1 LVKDAIGKKLYEIA
15 SDGDAL
21 IENAPTP
28 SFGRCGRL
36 SRRCFVV
43 EFKEPLGYGDGLTF
57 QERAFEKVSAG
68 EADGILL
75 LLEHKPVFTV
85 GRSGGR
91 ENLLVDERVL
101 EAYGIELYETNRGG
115 NITYHG
121 PGQIVAY
128 PIFNLSKWK
137 KDLPWYVSCLEEVV
151 IQVLKDY
158 NIKAGRKPKYRGVW
172 VADKKIAAIGI
183 AADRW
188 ITMHGFAFN
197 VRVDKSH
204 FELINPCGIKEFS
217 VASLDDYV
225 EDVDFREVVKKTREK
240 FSLVFEAGF
249 DEVAKEWIL
258 T

>member
-1 LVKDAIGKKLYEIA
+1 M
-15 SDGDAL
+15 
-21 IENAPTP
+21 
-28 SFGRCGRL
+28 

-43 EFKEPLGYGDGLTF
+43 EFKEPLGYGDDLTF

-204 FELINPCGIKEFS
+204 FELINPCGIREFS

>member
-1 LVKDAIGKKLYEIA
+1 M
-15 SDGDAL
+15 
-21 IENAPTP
+21 N
-28 SFGRCGRL
+28 
-36 SRRCFVV
+36 RRCFVV
-43 EFKEPLGYGDGLTF
+43 NLKGLIGYGEGLVL
-57 QERAFEKVSAG
+57 QEKAFDKVVSG
-68 EADGILL
+68 KADGILL
-75 LLEHKPVFTV
+75 LLEHKPVFTI
-85 GRSGGR
+85 GRSGGK
-91 ENLLVDERVL
+91 ENLLVDEKYL
-101 EAYGIELYETNRGG
+101 KTAGIELYETNRGG

-137 KDLPWYVSCLEEVV
+137 KDLQWYVSCLEEVI

-183 AADRW
+183 AAERW

-197 VRVDKSH
+197 VKVDKSH

-225 EDVDFREVVKKTREK
+225 EDVDFREVVKKVKEK
-240 FSLVFEAGF
+240 FSLIFETNF
-249 DEVAKEWIL
+249 KKEISEGMS
-258 T
+258 

>member
-1 LVKDAIGKKLYEIA
+1 M
-15 SDGDAL
+15 
-21 IENAPTP
+21 N
-28 SFGRCGRL
+28 
-36 SRRCFVV
+36 RRCFVV
-43 EFKEPLGYGDGLTF
+43 NLKGLIGYGEGLVL
-57 QERAFEKVSAG
+57 QEKAFDKVVSG
-68 EADGILL
+68 KADGILL
-75 LLEHKPVFTV
+75 LLEHKPVFTI
-85 GRSGGR
+85 GRSGGK
-91 ENLLVDERVL
+91 ENLLVDEKYL
-101 EAYGIELYETNRGG
+101 KTAGIELYETNRGG

-137 KDLPWYVSCLEEVV
+137 KDLQWYVSCLEEVI

-183 AADRW
+183 AAERW

-197 VRVDKSH
+197 VKVEKSH

-225 EDVDFREVVKKTREK
+225 ERVDFREVVKKVKEK
-240 FSLVFEAGF
+240 FSLIFETNF
-249 DEVAKEWIL
+249 KKEISEGMS
-258 T
+258 

>member
-1 LVKDAIGKKLYEIA
+1 MG
-15 SDGDAL
+15 
-21 IENAPTP
+21 
-28 SFGRCGRL
+28 
-36 SRRCFVV
+36 RRCFVV
-43 EFKEPLGYGDGLTF
+43 EFKEPLGYGDGLTL

-68 EADGILL
+68 EVDGILL
-75 LLEHKPVFTV
+75 LLEHKPVFTI

-137 KDLPWYVSCLEEVV
+137 KDLQWYVSCLEEVI

-183 AADRW
+183 AVERW

-197 VRVDKSH
+197 VKVDKSH
-204 FELINPCGIKEFS
+204 FELINPCGMKEFS

-225 EDVDFREVVKKTREK
+225 KDIDFREVVKKVKEK
-240 FSLVFEAGF
+240 FSLVFETNF
-249 DEVAKEWIL
+249 KKEISEGMS
-258 T
+258 

>member
-1 LVKDAIGKKLYEIA
+1 M
-15 SDGDAL
+15 
-21 IENAPTP
+21 N
-28 SFGRCGRL
+28 
-36 SRRCFVV
+36 RRCFVV
-43 EFKEPLGYGDGLTF
+43 NLKGLIGYGEGLVL
-57 QERAFEKVSAG
+57 QEKAFDKVVSG
-68 EADGILL
+68 KADGILL
-75 LLEHKPVFTV
+75 LLEHKPVFTI
-85 GRSGGR
+85 GRSGGK
-91 ENLLVDERVL
+91 ENLLVDEKYL
-101 EAYGIELYETNRGG
+101 KTAGIELYETNRGG

-137 KDLPWYVSCLEEVV
+137 KDLQWYVSCLEEVI

-183 AADRW
+183 AAERW

-197 VRVDKSH
+197 VKVNKDH
-204 FELINPCGIKEFS
+204 FNLINPCGIKEFS

-225 EDVDFREVVKKTREK
+225 EDVDFREVVKKTKEK
-240 FSLVFEAGF
+240 FSIIFEAGF
-249 DEVAKEWIL
+249 DEVAKNRVL

>member
-1 LVKDAIGKKLYEIA
+1 M
-15 SDGDAL
+15 
-21 IENAPTP
+21 N
-28 SFGRCGRL
+28 
-36 SRRCFVV
+36 RRCFVV
-43 EFKEPLGYGDGLTF
+43 NLKGLIGYGEGLVL
-57 QERAFEKVSAG
+57 QEKAFDKVVSG
-68 EADGILL
+68 KADGILL
-75 LLEHKPVFTV
+75 LLEHKPVFTI
-85 GRSGGR
+85 GRSGGK
-91 ENLLVDERVL
+91 ENLLVDEKYL
-101 EAYGIELYETNRGG
+101 KTAGIELYETNRGG

-137 KDLPWYVSCLEEVV
+137 KDLQWYVSCLEEVI

-183 AADRW
+183 AAERW

-197 VRVDKSH
+197 VKVEKSH

-225 EDVDFREVVKKTREK
+225 EDVIFRDVVKKAKEK
-240 FSLVFEAGF
+240 FSLVFETNF
-249 DEVAKEWIL
+249 KKEISEGMS
-258 T
+258 

>member
-1 LVKDAIGKKLYEIA
+1 M
-15 SDGDAL
+15 
-21 IENAPTP
+21 N
-28 SFGRCGRL
+28 
-36 SRRCFVV
+36 RRCFVV
-43 EFKEPLGYGDGLTF
+43 NLKGLIGYGEGLVL
-57 QERAFEKVSAG
+57 QEKAFDKVASG
-68 EADGILL
+68 KADGILL
-75 LLEHKPVFTV
+75 LLEHKPVFTI
-85 GRSGGR
+85 GRSGGK
-91 ENLLVDERVL
+91 ENLLVDEKYL
-101 EAYGIELYETNRGG
+101 KTAGIELYETNRGG

-137 KDLPWYVSCLEEVV
+137 KDLQWYVSCLEEVI

-183 AADRW
+183 AAERW

-197 VRVDKSH
+197 VKVEKSH

-225 EDVDFREVVKKTREK
+225 EDVIFRDVVKKAKEK
-240 FSLVFEAGF
+240 FSLVFETNF
-249 DEVAKEWIL
+249 KKEISEGMS
-258 T
+258 

>member
-1 LVKDAIGKKLYEIA
+1 M
-15 SDGDAL
+15 
-21 IENAPTP
+21 N
-28 SFGRCGRL
+28 
-36 SRRCFVV
+36 RRCFVV
-43 EFKEPLGYGDGLTF
+43 NLKGLIGYDEGLVL
-57 QERAFEKVSAG
+57 QEKAFDKVVSRK
-68 EADGILL
+68 ADGILL
-75 LLEHKPVFTV
+75 LLEHKPVFTI
-85 GRSGGR
+85 GRSGGK
-91 ENLLVDERVL
+91 ENLLVDEKYL
-101 EAYGIELYETNRGG
+101 KTAGIELYETNRGG

-137 KDLPWYVSCLEEVV
+137 KDLQWYVSCLEEVI

-183 AADRW
+183 AAERW

-197 VRVDKSH
+197 VKVDKSH

-225 EDVDFREVVKKTREK
+225 EDVDFREVVKKTKEK
-240 FSLVFEAGF
+240 FSIIFEADF
-249 DEVAKEWIL
+249 DEVAKNRVL

>member
-1 LVKDAIGKKLYEIA
+1 M
-15 SDGDAL
+15 
-21 IENAPTP
+21 N
-28 SFGRCGRL
+28 
-36 SRRCFVV
+36 RRCFVV
-43 EFKEPLGYGDGLTF
+43 NLKGLIGYGEGLVL
-57 QERAFEKVSAG
+57 QEKAFDKVVSG
-68 EADGILL
+68 KADGILL
-75 LLEHKPVFTV
+75 LLEHKPVFTI
-85 GRSGGR
+85 GRSGGK
-91 ENLLVDERVL
+91 ENLLVDEKYL
-101 EAYGIELYETNRGG
+101 KTAGIELYETNRGG

-137 KDLPWYVSCLEEVV
+137 KDLQWYVSCLEEVI

-183 AADRW
+183 AAERW

-197 VRVDKSH
+197 VKVDKSH

-225 EDVDFREVVKKTREK
+225 EDVDFREVVKKTKEK
-240 FSLVFEAGF
+240 FSIIFEADF
-249 DEVAKEWIL
+249 DEVAKNRVL